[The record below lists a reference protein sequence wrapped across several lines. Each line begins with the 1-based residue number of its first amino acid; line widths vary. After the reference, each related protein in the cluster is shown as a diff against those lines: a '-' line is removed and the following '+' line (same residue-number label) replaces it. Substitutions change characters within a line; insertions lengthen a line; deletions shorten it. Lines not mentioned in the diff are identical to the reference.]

1 MDTVDTVTAR
11 ARLEEQRA
19 GLDRSIEILTGER
32 PATESS
38 VADAGAWLTDADRVE
53 AALAS
58 LRAQRAAVQAAL
70 DRIAEGGYGL
80 CVTCGKPVPPG
91 RLEARPE
98 AARCV
103 SCQSRHDRHRY

>member
-1 MDTVDTVTAR
+1 MDTVDLVTAR

-19 GLDRSIEILTGER
+19 ELDRSLRILTGER
-32 PATESS
+32 SAADGSTEGS
-38 VADAGAWLTDADRVE
+38 ADDEGGVE

-58 LRAQRAAVQAAL
+58 LRRRCAAVQAAL
-70 DRIAEGGYGL
+70 QRIDEGGYGL

-103 SCQSRHDRHRY
+103 PCQARHDRRR

>member
-1 MDTVDTVTAR
+1 MDTVDLVTAR

-19 GLDRSIEILTGER
+19 ELDRSIKILTGER

-38 VADAGAWLTDADRVE
+38 DADAGAWLTDAGRVE

-58 LRAQRAAVQAAL
+58 LRRQCAAVQAAMQ
-70 DRIAEGGYGL
+70 RVAEGTYGL

-91 RLEARPE
+91 RLEARPD

-103 SCQSRHDRHRY
+103 PCQAKHDRRR